1 MGGLMFPPK
10 DLSMQF
16 SRVITY
22 MGHEFFVHLDT
33 TQGHYLITV
42 KNPRTGCAIDTMSHA
57 LRPDADIKQLI
68 EELYQEEINEPF
80 ILSFKIYE
88 GE

>member
-1 MGGLMFPPK
+1 
-10 DLSMQF
+10 
-16 SRVITY
+16 

-42 KNPRTGCAIDTMSHA
+42 KNPRTGHEIRTTCNA
-57 LRPDADIKQLI
+57 LHPDEMIKTCI
-68 EELYQEEINEPF
+68 EELYQGEPF

-88 GE
+88 GEYNGGQKK

>member
-1 MGGLMFPPK
+1 MYPPK

-42 KNPRTGCAIDTMSHA
+42 KNPRTGHELKNTCWVASPDESIKHAI
-57 LRPDADIKQLI
+57 
-68 EELYQEEINEPF
+68 EFLYNNEPF
-80 ILSFKIYE
+80 ILSFKLYE